1 MCGAGPGA
9 GFRSPFPF
17 VLTVMRL
24 PRVTPLSPVLS
35 ALLASVAV
43 PAIAVAQEGGEGSVN
58 LLSPNVG
65 LMFWTLIIFV
75 LLLAVLA
82 KFAFPPMLAAVEARE
97 RALQEAID
105 GARADRAEAAE
116 LLAKHRAEMDNARI
130 EAQKLIADGR
140 AAGERLRA
148 EMLEQTRVQQQEL
161 LDRARREIS
170 VERDRAIA
178 ELRREAVELAIAGAS
193 RVIEHNL
200 DDAANRKLIDG
211 FLASLPTAAAAR

>member
-1 MCGAGPGA
+1 
-9 GFRSPFPF
+9 
-17 VLTVMRL
+17 MRL
-24 PRVTPLSPVLS
+24 PRVTPLSPALA
-35 ALLASVAV
+35 ALLATVAA
-43 PAIAVAQEGGEGSVN
+43 PAIAVAQEGGEAPVN

-105 GARADRAEAAE
+105 GAKADRAEAAE
-116 LLAKHRAEMDNARI
+116 LLARHRAEMDNARI

-140 AAGERLRA
+140 AAGERLRG

-170 VERDRAIA
+170 AERDRAIA
-178 ELRREAVELAIAGAS
+178 ELRREAVDLAIAGAS

-200 DDAANRKLIDG
+200 DDAANRKLIDS
-211 FLASLPTAAAAR
+211 FLTSLPTATAAR